1 MVTGLNWPST
11 LPGDPSVSLG
21 STLFWSLQL
30 PFQTAYFLQAPSFSP
45 IFFCT
50 IRRQQKTLLSTLRKL
65 NQIIQKGISWEI
77 PKLLPSNLLAYLH
90 LDSSFPSFFYSV
102 EEGSYLLSRSNL
114 TTYALNTTLFH
125 LHWLS
130 PFSSILALFLMACF
144 YHN

>member
-1 MVTGLNWPST
+1 MVTSLNWPST

-77 PKLLPSNLLAYLH
+77 PQAPAIKPTSLSAFGVLL
-90 LDSSFPSFFYSV
+90 SFF
-102 EEGSYLLSRSNL
+102 LLFSGRGILPLIQIQSHHLRSKHHPL
-114 TTYALNTTLFH
+114 PPPLVI
-125 LHWLS
+125 
-130 PFSSILALFLMACF
+130 PFF
-144 YHN
+144 